1 MYLCEREIAE
11 NYGKLRKMAQFE
23 KGNKG
28 KPKGAQNKLTKSV
41 KEAFEIAFNE
51 LQGDKNANLATWA
64 KENTTEFYKL
74 AAKLIPTSVNAD
86 LTTQG
91 EKLRLWKV
99 EFIDNEN
106 K

>member
-1 MYLCEREIAE
+1 
-11 NYGKLRKMAQFE
+11 MAQFE

-99 EFIDNEN
+99 EFIENEN

>member
-1 MYLCEREIAE
+1 MAI
-11 NYGKLRKMAQFE
+11 GKKSGGGSRK
-23 KGNKG
+23 GS
-28 KPKGAQNKLTKSV
+28 PNKLTKSV

-51 LQGDKNANLATWA
+51 LQGDSEANLANWA

-86 LTTQG
+86 LTSKG
-91 EKLRLWKV
+91 EAVGLWKV
-99 EFIDNEN
+99 EFVNKDNL

>member
-1 MYLCEREIAE
+1 
-11 NYGKLRKMAQFE
+11 MAQFQ
-23 KGNKG
+23 KGNTG

-51 LQGDKNANLATWA
+51 LQGDENANLATWA
-64 KENTTEFYKL
+64 KQNTTEFYKL

-91 EKLRLWKV
+91 EKLLWKV
-99 EFIDNEN
+99 EFVDNETD
-106 K
+106 KVQ

>member
-1 MYLCEREIAE
+1 
-11 NYGKLRKMAQFE
+11 MAQFE

-28 KPKGAQNKLTKSV
+28 KPKGATNKLTKSV

-51 LQGDKNANLATWA
+51 LQGDSEANLANWA

-86 LTTQG
+86 LTTNG
-91 EKLRLWKV
+91 KEIRSWSVKSK
-99 EFIDNEN
+99 
-106 K
+106 

>member
-1 MYLCEREIAE
+1 MFI
-11 NYGKLRKMAQFE
+11 

-51 LQGDKNANLATWA
+51 LQGDSEANLTNWA
-64 KENTTEFYKL
+64 KDNTTEFYKL

-86 LTTQG
+86 LTSKG
-91 EKLRLWKV
+91 EAVKLWQV
-99 EFIDNEN
+99 EYVD
-106 K
+106 KDK

>member
-1 MYLCEREIAE
+1 M
-11 NYGKLRKMAQFE
+11 GFT
-23 KGNKG
+23 KGNSG

-51 LQGDKNANLATWA
+51 LQGDKNANLAKWA

-91 EKLRLWKV
+91 EKLRLWKI